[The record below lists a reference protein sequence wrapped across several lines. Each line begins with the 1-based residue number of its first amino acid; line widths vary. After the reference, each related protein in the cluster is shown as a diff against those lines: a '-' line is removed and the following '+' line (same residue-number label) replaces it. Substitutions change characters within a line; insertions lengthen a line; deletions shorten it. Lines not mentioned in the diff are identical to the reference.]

1 MASTR
6 RTADTAVAIGAAI
19 SAASVLRRGW
29 YGRFISRFASVALR
43 KGMSSGS
50 RPWLYAGAA
59 ASTLRLAHKYMG
71 RQEEVYRFKL
81 RRGERVEIREIARES
96 GRAKRRA

>member
-1 MASTR
+1 
-6 RTADTAVAIGAAI
+6 V
-19 SAASVLRRGW
+19 
-29 YGRFISRFASVALR
+29 SRFASIALR

-59 ASTLRLAHKYMG
+59 ASTLRLAHKYVG

-81 RRGERVEIREIARES
+81 RRGERVEIREVPRTK
-96 GRAKRRA
+96 GRA

>member
-1 MASTR
+1 MANTR
-6 RTADTAVAIGAAI
+6 RTADTALALGAAL
-19 SAASVLRRGW
+19 SAARVLRRGW
-29 YGRFISRFASVALR
+29 VARYVSRFASIALR

-59 ASTLRLAHKYMG
+59 ASTFRLAHKYMG

-81 RRGERVEIREIARES
+81 RRGERVEIREVPRTK
-96 GRAKRRA
+96 GRA